1 MQLWPVLGEDDMS
14 DPDREKPRTRGEV
27 LCREVDDGFILYDPL
42 TEKVHSLNSSAAY
55 VWDCLDGRLS
65 LAEIAESMQAFP
77 GAGGRD
83 LLRDVLDAVEGFR
96 REGLLLPP
104 DGEAAQRPG

>member
-1 MQLWPVLGEDDMS
+1 MS
-14 DPDREKPRTRGEV
+14 DPGRERPRTRGEV
-27 LCREVDDGFILYDPL
+27 LCREVDDGFILYDPQ
-42 TEKVHSLNSSAAY
+42 TEKVHSLNPSAAY
-55 VWDCLDGRLS
+55 VWDCLDGRQS
-65 LAEIAESMQAFP
+65 LAEIAEGLRESP

-83 LLRDVLDAVEGFR
+83 LLGDVLAAVEGFR